1 MPRLGDN
8 AGMSHIVTLAASG
21 KRFEVRE
28 GETVLEAAQRAGLA
42 LSYSCLA
49 GVCGSCKATLL
60 EGECGYPRNP
70 PAA

>member
-1 MPRLGDN
+1 M
-8 AGMSHIVTLAASG
+8 AYTVTLAASG
-21 KRFEVRE
+21 KRFDVRE

-49 GVCGSCKATLL
+49 GVCGSCKATLI

-70 PAA
+70 PSA